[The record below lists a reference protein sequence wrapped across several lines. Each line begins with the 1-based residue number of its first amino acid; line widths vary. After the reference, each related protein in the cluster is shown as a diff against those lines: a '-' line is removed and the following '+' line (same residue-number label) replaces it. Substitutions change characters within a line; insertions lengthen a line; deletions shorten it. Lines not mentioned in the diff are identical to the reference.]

1 MENDVV
7 EPASLD
13 QWYVVATTASLGA
26 SGQQTRLLGTDVSVE
41 RCGGA
46 LTVRAAAP
54 GRTLPVRERFG
65 CVWTTLGH
73 PRAEPPSVPQVEEGD
88 RRTVVCGSVQ
98 VRSSGLRIVEN
109 FLDMAHFPFVHT
121 GILGAEPQ
129 TEVAS
134 YASEIRRDVDEVWAT
149 ECRFFQPQAA
159 LSAAAGADTHYAYR
173 VATPFVAVLYK
184 TCPRQPDRQDVICL
198 FVQPMEPDRC
208 RAHPVMF
215 LLDDQAGQSELVA
228 FQQLIFLQDRII
240 LENQRPRLLP
250 LDARTEIPTR
260 ADRSS
265 IVYRRWL
272 KEHGVVY
279 GTTGAASAA
288 RINRPDLPSHA

>member
-1 MENDVV
+1 MQNV
-7 EPASLD
+7 EIEPVSLD
-13 QWYVVATTASLGA
+13 QWYAVATAGSLDD
-26 SGQQTRLLGTDVSVE
+26 TRLLGTDI
-41 RCGGA
+41 A
-46 LTVRAAAP
+46 LRRSAGEWSVRAPAQ
-54 GRTLPVRERFG
+54 GRALPVQERYG
-65 CVWTTLGH
+65 CVWTTLGR
-73 PRAEPPSVPQVEEGD
+73 PNADLPSIPEAEEAD
-88 RRTVVCGSVQ
+88 RRVVVCGSVQ

-121 GILGAEPQ
+121 GILGAEPT

-149 ECRFFQPQAA
+149 ECRFYQPQAA
-159 LSAAAGADTHYAYR
+159 LSASGGIETQYVYR
-173 VATPFVAVLYK
+173 VATPFVTLLYK
-184 TCPRQPDRQDVICL
+184 TCPEQADRQDVICL

-215 LLDDQAGQSELVA
+215 MLDAHSGHSDLVG

-250 LDARTEIPTR
+250 LDPCTEIPTR

-272 KEHGVVY
+272 KEHGVTY
-279 GTTGAASAA
+279 GTTSGAGAAFAGDV
-288 RINRPDLPSHA
+288 RINQPAPSHG